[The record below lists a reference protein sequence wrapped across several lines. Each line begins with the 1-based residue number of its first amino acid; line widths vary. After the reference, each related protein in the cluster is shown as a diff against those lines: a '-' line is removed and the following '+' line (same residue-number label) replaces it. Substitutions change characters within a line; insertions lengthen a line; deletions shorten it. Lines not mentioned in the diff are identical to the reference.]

1 MIPAVFLDT
10 NILID
15 FLAKRDEFLPAANVL
30 SLGKEGKLV
39 LYMTNLTLANTMYIL
54 HKQLTNE
61 VLIATMRSLC
71 SFIHIAPS
79 TESETKLAFDTPNPD
94 FEDALQYASASA
106 VKANYI
112 LTRNEKHFR
121 YSEIPVMDCKAF
133 LHTVTL

>member
-1 MIPAVFLDT
+1 MKPVVFLDT

-15 FLAKRDEFLPAANVL
+15 FLAKREEYLPAANVL

-54 HKQLTNE
+54 RKQLGHE

-71 SFIHIAPS
+71 SFVHVAPS
-79 TESETKLAFDTPNPD
+79 TESETINAFNTPNPD
-94 FEDALQYASASA
+94 FEDALQYASAMA
-106 VKANYI
+106 VKVDYI

-121 YSEIPVMDCKAF
+121 YAEIPVMDCKAF
-133 LHTVTL
+133 LQTIKN